1 MLIMTNTAAAP
12 RSARAHDHTKPT
24 PLTQLE
30 ANFLAAFKHL
40 SPEVQE
46 AFMVLMREMQAS

>member
-1 MLIMTNTAAAP
+1 MTNTAAAP